1 MRNLLDNVID
11 FFVDGA
17 GSIILVAL
25 LLGTPIAL
33 ILFLNIYWIMN
44 G

>member
-1 MRNLLDNVID
+1 MRDLLDNVID

-25 LLGTPIAL
+25 LLGAPIAF
-33 ILFLNIYWIMN
+33 ILFLNIYWVMN

>member
-1 MRNLLDNVID
+1 MLDKIID
-11 FFVDGA
+11 FFMEGA

-25 LLGTPIAL
+25 ILGAPIAL

>member
-1 MRNLLDNVID
+1 MRDLLDKVTD
-11 FFVDGA
+11 FFMDGA

-25 LLGTPIAL
+25 ILGAPIAF

>member
-1 MRNLLDNVID
+1 MGDLLDKIID
-11 FFVDGA
+11 FFMDGP
-17 GSIILVAL
+17 GSFFLVFLILGA
-25 LLGTPIAL
+25 PIAF

>member
-1 MRNLLDNVID
+1 MRDLLDKVVD
-11 FFVDGA
+11 FFMDGA

-25 LLGTPIAL
+25 LLGAPIAF
-33 ILFLNIYWIMN
+33 ILFLNIYWVMN

>member
-1 MRNLLDNVID
+1 MRDLLDKVTD
-11 FFVDGA
+11 FFMDGA

-25 LLGTPIAL
+25 ILGAPIAL

>member
-1 MRNLLDNVID
+1 MRDSLDKVTD
-11 FFVDGA
+11 FFMEGA

-25 LLGTPIAL
+25 ILGAPIAF